1 MLSKLDKLKSRLK
14 EGSGPTLS
22 TEFYM
27 LAKELGCLPE
37 LIGREYVVEYDDQ
50 NRISK
55 IIQKPISIPT
65 FIKLMDEMQAD
76 YERQKKQMKS
86 NRRKK

>member
-1 MLSKLDKLKSRLK
+1 MQSKLDKLKLRLK

-55 IIQKPISIPT
+55 IIQIPMSIPT
-65 FIKLMDEMQAD
+65 FIELMDEMQAD

-86 NRRKK
+86 KRRKK